1 MKKEFSKH
9 WKSSKQPRKQRKFL
23 AKAPLHAK
31 RKFLSANLSKE
42 LRKTQ
47 GKRNVILRKGDTV
60 KIMRGKFKRKRGKII
75 DIKVKTEKVY
85 VEGIQSTKIDGSKK
99 NIPLKASNLQILE
112 LNLDDNKRF
121 KKNVQEMKE
130 TEKSKEIKKNVKSKM
145 EKENAH

>member
-23 AKAPLHAK
+23 AKAPLHVK
-31 RKFLSANLSKE
+31 RKFLGANLSKE
-42 LRKTQ
+42 LRKNQ
-47 GKRNVILRKGDTV
+47 GKRNVVLRKGDTV
-60 KIMRGKFKRKRGKII
+60 KIMRGKFKEKRGKII
-75 DIKVKTEKVY
+75 DIKIKTEKVY
-85 VEGIQSTKIDGSKK
+85 VEGIQRTKMDGSKK

-121 KKNVQEMKE
+121 KKNVQEIKE
-130 TEKSKEIKKNVKSKM
+130 TKDIKEKMKK